1 MQTNQHYTQLLQD
14 LKVRISQSR
23 FIAARLVNREQ
34 LLLYY
39 YVGKLLNDKITEQDW
54 GDKVLS
60 QIATDLKVQ
69 MPKLRGFSA
78 TNLKN
83 MRQFYTT
90 YDNDQIGQLLTG
102 QLQSSDKQV
111 DLIGQLTTGQLRS
124 APSAVG
130 WPMSTDHV
138 DNLVLSNFFSITFT
152 HHLILLHKCK
162 TREERMFYM
171 QKAAEDHWSVSVLEH
186 HIKENLFL
194 QIGKLHHN
202 FDATID
208 TLGST
213 AAAELFKDKYLLDYL
228 QLNDD
233 HNEGEIEHRIVSNIT
248 EFILKMGK
256 GFTFIGNQFRLDVE
270 GHEFSIDL
278 LFYNRILR
286 RLVAF
291 EIKKDH
297 FKPEYTGQLHFYLNV
312 LDDKIKL
319 PDELPSIG
327 IILCKEKH
335 DAVVQY
341 SIRNMNTP
349 MGVAT
354 FMNTSEPPEE
364 IQQVLPDS
372 DQLRK
377 LI

>member
-1 MQTNQHYTQLLQD
+1 METSQQYTQLLQD
-14 LKVRISQSR
+14 LKSRIAQSR
-23 FIAARLVNREQ
+23 YIAARLVNREQ

-39 YVGKLLNDKITEQDW
+39 YIGKLLSDKIMEQNW

-60 QIATDLKVQ
+60 QIATDLKNQ
-69 MPKLRGFSA
+69 MPDLRGFSA
-78 TNLKN
+78 SSLKK
-83 MRQFYTT
+83 MRQFYIAYEHDPIGPLLTVQLQRYDKQGDIIGPLLT
-90 YDNDQIGQLLTG
+90 VQLQNSEAKESWPLETDNDNPILT
-102 QLQSSDKQV
+102 
-111 DLIGQLTTGQLRS
+111 
-124 APSAVG
+124 
-130 WPMSTDHV
+130 
-138 DNLVLSNFFSITFT
+138 NFLSITFT
-152 HHLILLHKCK
+152 HHLILLNKCK
-162 TREERMFYM
+162 ALEERMFYM
-171 QKAAEDHWSVSVLEH
+171 QRAAEDYWSVSVLEH
-186 HIKENLFL
+186 HIQENLFL
-194 QIGKLHHN
+194 HIGKLHHN
-202 FDATID
+202 FDTTID
-208 TLGST
+208 ASDNNV
-213 AAAELFKDKYLLDYL
+213 AAELFKDKYLLDFL
-228 QLNDD
+228 QLKDD
-233 HNEGEIEHRIVSNIT
+233 DNESVIENSIVSNIT

-256 GFTFIGNQFRLDVE
+256 GFTFIGNQFRLEVE

-291 EIKKDH
+291 EIKKDR
-297 FKPEYTGQLHFYLNV
+297 FKSEYTGQLHFYLNV

-327 IILCKEKH
+327 VILCKEKQ
-335 DAVVQY
+335 DSIVQY

-354 FMNTSEPPEE
+354 FMNSSEPPAE